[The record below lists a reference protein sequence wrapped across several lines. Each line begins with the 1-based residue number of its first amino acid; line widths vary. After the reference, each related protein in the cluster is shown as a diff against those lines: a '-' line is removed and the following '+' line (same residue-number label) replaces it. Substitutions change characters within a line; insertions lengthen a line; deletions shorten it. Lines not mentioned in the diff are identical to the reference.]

1 MKHPVRN
8 AVALDLA
15 TRKYALRIV
24 AKAKGKGSYR
34 RNKKHRTLN
43 NGGASSVLGHESS
56 GLYRIVARLGHI
68 IFDADVW
75 SAYCSRTEAK
85 EASMRAHPTR
95 IWDPPVIAAVA
106 AFVFVAGMLIGSPAV
121 MAASAGLLVMA
132 VIGAGLVSVM
142 RRFQVLPQPA
152 GRGAHRR

>member
-43 NGGASSVLGHESS
+43 NGGASSVLGAWILAHSHCGE
-56 GLYRIVARLGHI
+56 IW
-68 IFDADVW
+68 AD
-75 SAYCSRTEAK
+75 
-85 EASMRAHPTR
+85 
-95 IWDPPVIAAVA
+95 
-106 AFVFVAGMLIGSPAV
+106 FL
-121 MAASAGLLVMA
+121 
-132 VIGAGLVSVM
+132 
-142 RRFQVLPQPA
+142 
-152 GRGAHRR
+152 